1 MGNFDGLLCASELF
15 SWCFPAGIC
24 PTTSV
29 YTASPKNSTSTP
41 SLPSQ
46 VLSLSRFLF
55 QVPWLGTEISR
66 ESNLN
71 ASSCFFYLKTPQQL
85 KNNVWEDLKQF
96 LRKVWHRAQGNSS
109 WKQGKVRGN
118 HLPAVNSV
126 VLGSQGAPHYLF
138 NRDHKSPEKHRQVIE
153 ANSKSRGEEWEG
165 RERAVFD

>member
-15 SWCFPAGIC
+15 LRCFPAGIC

-29 YTASPKNSTSTP
+29 YAASPKNSTSTP
-41 SLPSQ
+41 SLPPQ

-71 ASSCFFYLKTPQQL
+71 ASSCFFYLKTPKQL
-85 KNNVWEDLKQF
+85 KNNVWGDLKQF

-109 WKQGKVRGN
+109 WEQGKVRGN